1 MYQIMKNGTSIGL
14 TEQPTYVEPLDNG
27 SYGLCDE
34 SIAKGIAWEGK
45 VYALEGKGELDGL
58 EAVSLVQTDAGQVL
72 RSQNE
77 VQSILFVIGAEQG
90 AVDDATAA
98 EHPDLFASWAS
109 GVSYVVGNIRRY
121 GGALYR
127 CVQAHKSQDDWTPDQ
142 AKSMWSQVADPAEEW
157 PAWSQ
162 PIGAHDAYPI
172 GAKVSHMDKHWV
184 STVDDNVWEPGTHGW
199 EEALDE

>member
-1 MYQIMKNGTSIGL
+1 MKNGTSIGL

-27 SYGLCDE
+27 SYGLCEE
-34 SIAKGIAWEGK
+34 SKAKGIAWEGK
-45 VYALEGKGELDGL
+45 VYALEDRGGMEDL

-98 EHPDLFASWAS
+98 EHTELFAPWAS
-109 GVSYVVGNIRRY
+109 GVSYIAGNIRRY
-121 GGALYR
+121 SGALYR

-142 AKSMWSQVADPAEEW
+142 AASLWTQVADPAEEW

-172 GAKVSHMDKHWV
+172 GAKVSHADKHWV
-184 STVDDNVWEPGTHGW
+184 STVDDNVWEPGAHGW
-199 EEALDE
+199 EVADE

>member
-1 MYQIMKNGTSIGL
+1 MKNGTSIGL

-27 SYGLCDE
+27 SYGLCEE
-34 SIAKGIAWEGK
+34 SKAKGIAWEGK
-45 VYALEGKGELDGL
+45 VYALEDRGGMEDL

-98 EHPDLFASWAS
+98 EHTELFAPWAS
-109 GVSYVVGNIRRY
+109 GVSYIAGNIRRY

-127 CVQAHKSQDDWTPDQ
+127 CVQAHKSQDDWTPD
-142 AKSMWSQVADPAEEW
+142 SGLRW
-157 PAWSQ
+157 PIPRRSG
-162 PIGAHDAYPI
+162 PPGASPSAPTTPTLS
-172 GAKVSHMDKHWV
+172 AQRCRTRT
-184 STVDDNVWEPGTHGW
+184 STGSPPSTTTCGSPERTAGR
-199 EEALDE
+199 